1 MAMAILS
8 RSRATIVA
16 ALAALTASSF
26 SPALA
31 NELLPLEIG
40 GVSFSIDLR
49 GGFYIQAQQ
58 LGNDSSFR
66 KNTGAPTAD
75 QLAQLSRRD
84 GENGLLSATRVG
96 FNLQGDC
103 YTLAKQ
109 QLFCKLS
116 RPFQGEPLAITGF
129 DVAPRPG
136 SYSPL
141 KEWFASRRLIS
152 KPGDRWRV
160 EVLTGKQKNGL
171 ACFPNWPTSCD
182 YYLLVNGRML
192 ARIGLHVET
201 KTPEIIGSIERA
213 ALELIQFYMK

>member
-8 RSRATIVA
+8 RLRATIVA

-26 SPALA
+26 SPASA

-75 QLAQLSRRD
+75 ELAQLRRRD
-84 GENGLLSATRVG
+84 GKNGRLSATRVG
-96 FNLQGDC
+96 FDLQGDC

-116 RPFQGEPLAITGF
+116 GPFQGEPVAITGF
-129 DVAPRPG
+129 DVATRPG

-141 KEWFASRRLIS
+141 KEWFLSSRLIS
-152 KPGDRWRV
+152 QPGDRWRV
-160 EVLTGKQKNGL
+160 EVLTGKQKDGL
-171 ACFPNWPTSCD
+171 ACLPNWPTSCD
-182 YYLLVNGRML
+182 YYLLVDGRVL
-192 ARIGLHVET
+192 VRVGLHV
-201 KTPEIIGSIERA
+201 KSMNLEIISSIESA
-213 ALELIQFYMK
+213 ALELIRFYMK

>member
-8 RSRATIVA
+8 RLRPTIVA

-58 LGNDSSFR
+58 LGNDSSFH

-75 QLAQLSRRD
+75 ELAKLRRRD
-84 GENGLLSATRVG
+84 RGSGLLSATRVG

-109 QLFCKLS
+109 QRFCKLS

-141 KEWFASRRLIS
+141 REWFVSRRLLS

-160 EVLTGKQKNGL
+160 EVLTGKAEDGL
-171 ACFPNWPTSCD
+171 ACFPNWPTRCD
-182 YYLLVNGRML
+182 YYLLVDGRVL
-192 ARIGLHVET
+192 ARVGLHV
-201 KTPEIIGSIERA
+201 KSKNLEIISSVERA

>member
-1 MAMAILS
+1 MAMPILS
-8 RSRATIVA
+8 RLCAPIVA
-16 ALAALTASSF
+16 ALATLAASSF

-31 NELLPLEIG
+31 NELFPLEIDG
-40 GVSFSIDLR
+40 LSFSVDVR

-58 LGNDSSFR
+58 LGHRSSFR
-66 KNTGAPTAD
+66 KDTGPPTAEE
-75 QLAQLSRRD
+75 LAQLRQRD
-84 GENGLLSATRVG
+84 AENGRPLATRVG
-96 FNLQGDC
+96 FDLQGDC

-116 RPFQGEPLAITGF
+116 KPFQGEPLAITGF

-141 KEWFASRRLIS
+141 KDWFVSRRLLS

-160 EVLTGKQKNGL
+160 EVPTGKAEGGL

-182 YYLLVNGRML
+182 YYLLVDGRVL
-192 ARIGLHVET
+192 ARVGLHVKT
-201 KTPEIIGSIERA
+201 KNPEIFSSIESA
-213 ALELIQFYMK
+213 ALELIRFYMK

>member
-1 MAMAILS
+1 MTMAILS
-8 RSRATIVA
+8 RLRATIV
-16 ALAALTASSF
+16 AALTASSF

-31 NELLPLEIG
+31 NELLPLEVG

-66 KNTGAPTAD
+66 KNTGAPLAD
-75 QLAQLSRRD
+75 ELSQLRRRD
-84 GENGLLSATRVG
+84 GGKGRLSVTRVG
-96 FNLQGDC
+96 FDLQGDC
-103 YTLAKQ
+103 YTVARQ
-109 QLFCKLS
+109 QLFCKVS
-116 RPFQGEPLAITGF
+116 KPFQGEPLAITGF

-136 SYSPL
+136 AYSPL
-141 KEWFASRRLIS
+141 KEWFVSRRLLS

-160 EVLTGKQKNGL
+160 EVLTGKQEDGL

-182 YYLLVNGRML
+182 YYLLIDGRML
-192 ARIGLHVET
+192 ARLGLHVET
-201 KTPEIIGSIERA
+201 KSLEIIGSVERT